1 LNVPRCSVSEQ
12 TGAIGAKRLLDGA
25 AIPALDPLSAGYKA
39 RGNAMLISAEERLG
53 RARTVLERRLMTP
66 SDLLSPDIA
75 ASWTRCLELGLDPG
89 QPPRIDHLDDTE
101 LRHAREGAGVLRP
114 LVLAEME
121 TLYDQISG
129 SNFMI
134 AFALPDGLILDTIAD
149 RTFNPMARTTNIQ
162 PGGLWSELGCGTNAL
177 GSAAVTQRA
186 ITVHG
191 GEHFFSRYG
200 KLTCTAAPVFA
211 PDGMVAGVLDASS
224 DCSSRQQ
231 HTKALVSMAA
241 TQIENGLFREH
252 HRGAT
257 LVAFHNRAEY
267 LHTLSAGLMALDA
280 AGTVLN
286 MNLRARLFLQGLP
299 TEAGRRFQDMF
310 RTSFGEFIDAG
321 RRDPRIRLQDRVG
334 SVFVASIETF
344 QPTAIAAPKRLPPR
358 GPAKPSP
365 AFVALDPVVVKAMRD
380 AEAAARRGLP
390 ILIRGETGTGKEQLA
405 RHAHASSGRPGAF
418 VPVNCAALPES
429 LIEAE
434 LFGHAEGAF
443 TGARRGGAAGLV
455 AQADGGT
462 LFLDEIG
469 DMPLPLQSV
478 LLRLLDDWMVRPVG
492 GGAPRAVDVLLVAA
506 TNADLADHVV
516 KGLFRA
522 DLYYRLDTIEAVLP
536 PLRERSDFAAIAA
549 HLLQSVSPGAE
560 IEDTALACLA
570 AHRWPGNIRELRNL
584 LTRLTLTNGADRIG
598 LAAIAACLGPA
609 APSAA
614 PPAARLKDE
623 TTERIVTAHRDL
635 GGNLSATAR
644 RLGVSRNTVYRALA
658 RTRPGP

>member
-1 LNVPRCSVSEQ
+1 
-12 TGAIGAKRLLDGA
+12 
-25 AIPALDPLSAGYKA
+25 
-39 RGNAMLISAEERLG
+39 MLISAEERLG

-66 SDLLSPDIA
+66 SDLLSPEIA
-75 ASWTRCLELGLDPG
+75 ASWTRCLEHGLDPR
-89 QPPRIDHLDDTE
+89 QPPQIDHLDDAE
-101 LRHAREGAGVLRP
+101 LRRTREGAGVLRP

-134 AFALPDGLILDTIAD
+134 AFALPQGIILDTIAD

-177 GSAAVTQRA
+177 GSAAATQRA

-191 GEHFFSRYG
+191 SEHFFSRYG
-200 KLTCTAAPVFA
+200 KLTCTAVPVFG
-211 PDGMVAGVLDASS
+211 PDGTVAGVLDASS

-310 RTSFGEFIDAG
+310 RTSFGDFIDAG

-344 QPTAIAAPKRLPPR
+344 QPAAIAAPKRVAQR

-405 RHAHASSGRPGAF
+405 RHAHASSGRQGAF

-469 DMPLPLQSV
+469 DMPLQLQSV

-492 GGAPRAVDVLLVAA
+492 GGAQRAVDVLLVAA
-506 TNADLADHVV
+506 TNADLADHVA

-536 PLRERSDFAAIAA
+536 PLRERSDFAAIAT

-584 LTRLTLTNGADRIG
+584 LTRLTLTNGTDRIG
-598 LAAIAACLGPA
+598 LAAITACLGA
-609 APSAA
+609 AARS
-614 PPAARLKDE
+614 AARLKDE

-658 RTRPGP
+658 RTRPEV

>member
-1 LNVPRCSVSEQ
+1 
-12 TGAIGAKRLLDGA
+12 
-25 AIPALDPLSAGYKA
+25 
-39 RGNAMLISAEERLG
+39 
-53 RARTVLERRLMTP
+53 
-66 SDLLSPDIA
+66 
-75 ASWTRCLELGLDPG
+75 
-89 QPPRIDHLDDTE
+89 
-101 LRHAREGAGVLRP
+101 
-114 LVLAEME
+114 ME

-134 AFALPDGLILDTIAD
+134 AFALTNGIILDTIAD

-177 GSAAVTQRA
+177 GSAAATRRA

-211 PDGMVAGVLDASS
+211 PDGTVAGVLDASS

-231 HTKALVSMAA
+231 HTQALVSMAA

-252 HRGAT
+252 HRGAI

-280 AGTVLN
+280 EGRVLN
-286 MNLRARLFLQGLP
+286 MNQRARLFLQGLP
-299 TEAGRRFQDMF
+299 TEPGRRFRDIF
-310 RTSFGEFIDAG
+310 RTGFGDFIDSG
-321 RRDPRIRLQDRVG
+321 KRDQRVRLQDRVG
-334 SVFVASIETF
+334 SVFVASIETL
-344 QPTAIAAPKRLPPR
+344 QPLAAVVQVPPPPPPSLPPAR
-358 GPAKPSP
+358 VPIATPAP
-365 AFVALDPVVVKAMRD
+365 AFVALDPVVMQAMRHV
-380 AEAAARRGLP
+380 EAAARRCLP

-405 RHAHASSGRPGAF
+405 RHAHATSGRRGAF
-418 VPVNCAALPES
+418 VPVNCGALPES

-443 TGARRGGAAGLV
+443 TGARRGGAVGLV
-455 AQADGGT
+455 ARADRGT

-469 DMPLPLQSV
+469 DMPLPLQTV

-492 GGAPRAVDVLLVAA
+492 GGAPRAVDVLLIAA
-506 TNADLADHVV
+506 THVDLAEHVAQ
-516 KGLFRA
+516 GRFRA

-536 PLRERSDFAAIAA
+536 PLRERSDFAAIVA
-549 HLLQSVSPGAE
+549 HLLRTISPGVE
-560 IEDTALACLA
+560 IEDAALAFLA
-570 AHRWPGNIRELRNL
+570 GQAWPGNIRELRNL
-584 LTRLTLTNGADRIG
+584 LTRLTLTQDSGRLG
-598 LAAIAACLGPA
+598 LASIEACSGRGA
-609 APSAA
+609 V
-614 PPAARLKDE
+614 PAARLKDQ
-623 TTERIVTAHRDL
+623 TTEHIVTVHRDL

-658 RTRPGP
+658 RQKLG

>member
-1 LNVPRCSVSEQ
+1 
-12 TGAIGAKRLLDGA
+12 
-25 AIPALDPLSAGYKA
+25 
-39 RGNAMLISAEERLG
+39 MLISSEERLG

-66 SDLLSPDIA
+66 VDLLSPEIA
-75 ASWTRCLELGLDPG
+75 ASWTRCLEHGLDPG
-89 QPPRIDHLDDTE
+89 HPPQINQIGDAE
-101 LRHAREGAGVLRP
+101 LRREREAAGVLRP

-134 AFALPDGLILDTIAD
+134 AFALTNGIILDTIAD
-149 RTFNPMARTTNIQ
+149 RTFNPTARTTNIQ

-177 GSAAVTQRA
+177 GSAVATQRA

-200 KLTCTAAPVFA
+200 KLTCTAAPVFG
-211 PDGMVAGVLDASS
+211 PDGTVAGVLDASS

-231 HTKALVSMAA
+231 HTRALVSMAA

-252 HRGAT
+252 HRGAI

-267 LHTLSAGLMALDA
+267 LHTLSAGLMAFDA
-280 AGTVLN
+280 EGVVLN

-299 TEAGRRFQDMF
+299 TEAGRKFRDIF
-310 RTSFGEFIDAG
+310 RTGFGEFIDAG
-321 RRDPRIRLQDRVG
+321 KQDQRVRLQDRVG
-334 SVFVASIETF
+334 SVFVASIETL
-344 QPTAIAAPKRLPPR
+344 QRLTTAVTAPAIRAPQ
-358 GPAKPSP
+358 AKPAAS
-365 AFVALDPVVVKAMRD
+365 FVALDPIVVKAMRD
-380 AEAAARRGLP
+380 VEAAARRRLP

-405 RHAHASSGRPGAF
+405 RHAHANSGRRGAF

-455 AQADGGT
+455 AQADHGT

-469 DMPLPLQSV
+469 DMPLPLQTV

-492 GGAPRAVDVLLVAA
+492 GGSTRAVDVLLIAA
-506 TNADLADHVV
+506 TNVDLADHVAQ
-516 KGLFRA
+516 GRFRA
-522 DLYYRLDTIEAVLP
+522 DLYYRLDTIEAILP
-536 PLRERSDFAAIAA
+536 PLRERQDFAAIVT
-549 HLLQSVSPGAE
+549 HLLKTISPGTE
-560 IEDTALACLA
+560 IEDGALSILA
-570 AHRWPGNIRELRNL
+570 AQTWPGNIRELRNL
-584 LTRLTLTNGADRIG
+584 LTRLTLTEAAGLLRQARVEACIG
-598 LAAIAACLGPA
+598 R
-609 APSAA
+609 AA
-614 PPAARLKDE
+614 PPAARLKDQ
-623 TTERIVTAHRDL
+623 TTEHIVTVHRDL
-635 GGNLSATAR
+635 GGNLSAAAR

-658 RTRPGP
+658 RQKLV

>member
-1 LNVPRCSVSEQ
+1 
-12 TGAIGAKRLLDGA
+12 
-25 AIPALDPLSAGYKA
+25 
-39 RGNAMLISAEERLG
+39 MLISAEERLG
-53 RARTVLERRLMTP
+53 RARAVLERRLMIP
-66 SDLLSPDIA
+66 VDLLSPEIA
-75 ASWTRCLELGLDPG
+75 SSWTRCLEHGLDPG
-89 QPPRIDHLDDTE
+89 HPPEINQIEDAE
-101 LRHAREGAGVLRP
+101 LRRTRDGAGVLRP

-134 AFALPDGLILDTIAD
+134 AFALTNGIILDTIAD

-177 GSAAVTQRA
+177 GSAAATQRA

-211 PDGMVAGVLDASS
+211 PDGTVAGVLDASS

-231 HTKALVSMAA
+231 HTRALVTMAA

-252 HRGAT
+252 HRGAI

-280 AGTVLN
+280 EGRVLN
-286 MNLRARLFLQGLP
+286 MNQRARLFLQGLP
-299 TEAGRRFQDMF
+299 TEPGRRFRDIF
-310 RTSFGEFIDAG
+310 RTGFGDFIDAG
-321 RRDPRIRLQDRVG
+321 KRDQRVRLQDRVG
-334 SVFVASIETF
+334 SVFVASIETL
-344 QPTAIAAPKRLPPR
+344 QPLAALVQVPPPPR
-358 GPAKPSP
+358 AASVKPPA
-365 AFVALDPVVVKAMRD
+365 AFVALDPMVAKAMRHV
-380 AEAAARRGLP
+380 EAAARRCLP

-405 RHAHASSGRPGAF
+405 RHAHANSGRRGAF
-418 VPVNCAALPES
+418 VPVNCGALPES

-455 AQADGGT
+455 AQADHGT

-469 DMPLPLQSV
+469 DMPLPLQTV

-492 GGAPRAVDVLLVAA
+492 GGAPRAVDVLLIAA
-506 TNADLADHVV
+506 THVDLADHVAQ
-516 KGLFRA
+516 GRFRA
-522 DLYYRLDTIEAVLP
+522 DLYYRLDTIEALLP
-536 PLRERSDFAAIAA
+536 PLRERADFAAIVT
-549 HLLQSVSPGAE
+549 HLLESISPGTK
-560 IEDTALACLA
+560 IEDAALSFLA
-570 AHRWPGNIRELRNL
+570 GQAWPGNIRELRNL
-584 LTRLTLTNGADRIG
+584 LTRLTLTQEAGILRLASIEACIG
-598 LAAIAACLGPA
+598 QRP
-609 APSAA
+609 
-614 PPAARLKDE
+614 PPAARLKDQ
-623 TTERIVTAHRDL
+623 TTEHIVNVHRDL
-635 GGNLSATAR
+635 GGNLSAAAR

-658 RTRPGP
+658 RRQVASHD

>member
-1 LNVPRCSVSEQ
+1 
-12 TGAIGAKRLLDGA
+12 
-25 AIPALDPLSAGYKA
+25 
-39 RGNAMLISAEERLG
+39 MLISSEERLG

-66 SDLLSPDIA
+66 VDLLSPEIA
-75 ASWTRCLELGLDPG
+75 ASWTRCLEHGLDPG
-89 QPPRIDHLDDTE
+89 HPPQINQIGDAE
-101 LRHAREGAGVLRP
+101 LRREREAAGVLRP

-134 AFALPDGLILDTIAD
+134 AFALTNGIILDTIAD
-149 RTFNPMARTTNIQ
+149 RTFNPTARTTNIQ

-177 GSAAVTQRA
+177 GSAVATQRA

-200 KLTCTAAPVFA
+200 KLTCTAAPVFG
-211 PDGMVAGVLDASS
+211 PDGTVAGVLDASS

-231 HTKALVSMAA
+231 HTRALVSMAA

-252 HRGAT
+252 HRGAI

-267 LHTLSAGLMALDA
+267 LHTLSAGLMAFDA
-280 AGTVLN
+280 EGVVLN

-299 TEAGRRFQDMF
+299 TEAGRKFRDIF
-310 RTSFGEFIDAG
+310 RTGFGEFIDAG
-321 RRDPRIRLQDRVG
+321 KQDQRVRLQDRVG
-334 SVFVASIETF
+334 SVFVASIETL
-344 QPTAIAAPKRLPPR
+344 QRLTTAVTAPAIRAPQ
-358 GPAKPSP
+358 AKPAAS
-365 AFVALDPVVVKAMRD
+365 FVALDPIVVKAMRD
-380 AEAAARRGLP
+380 VEAAARRRLP

-405 RHAHASSGRPGAF
+405 RHAHANSGRRGAF

-455 AQADGGT
+455 AHADHGT

-469 DMPLPLQSV
+469 DMPLQLQTV

-492 GGAPRAVDVLLVAA
+492 GGSTRAVDVLLIAA
-506 TNADLADHVV
+506 TNIDLADHVAQ
-516 KGLFRA
+516 GRFRA
-522 DLYYRLDTIEAVLP
+522 DLYYRLDTIEAILP
-536 PLRERSDFAAIAA
+536 PLRERQDFAAIVT
-549 HLLQSVSPGAE
+549 HLLKTISPGTE
-560 IEDTALACLA
+560 IEDGALSILA
-570 AHRWPGNIRELRNL
+570 AQTWPGNIRELRNL
-584 LTRLTLTNGADRIG
+584 LTRLTLTEAAGLLRQASVEACIG
-598 LAAIAACLGPA
+598 R
-609 APSAA
+609 AA
-614 PPAARLKDE
+614 PPAARLKDQ
-623 TTERIVTAHRDL
+623 TTEHIVTVHRDL
-635 GGNLSATAR
+635 GGNLSAAAR

-658 RTRPGP
+658 RQKLV

>member
-1 LNVPRCSVSEQ
+1 
-12 TGAIGAKRLLDGA
+12 
-25 AIPALDPLSAGYKA
+25 
-39 RGNAMLISAEERLG
+39 MLISAEERLG
-53 RARTVLERRLMTP
+53 RARTVLEKRLVTP
-66 SDLLSPDIA
+66 VDLLSPEIA
-75 ASWTRCLELGLDPG
+75 ASWTRCLEHGLDPG
-89 QPPRIDHLDDTE
+89 QPPQINQVEDAA
-101 LRHAREGAGVLRP
+101 LRRARDGAGVLRP

-134 AFALPDGLILDTIAD
+134 AFALPNGIILDTIAD

-177 GSAAVTQRA
+177 GSAAATQRA

-211 PDGMVAGVLDASS
+211 PNGIVAGVLDASS

-231 HTKALVSMAA
+231 HTRALVTMAA

-252 HRGAT
+252 HRGAI
-257 LVAFHNRAEY
+257 LVAFHNRVEY

-280 AGTVLN
+280 EGTVLN

-299 TEAGRRFQDMF
+299 TSAGGRFRDIF
-310 RTSFGEFIDAG
+310 CTGFVDFIDAG
-321 RRDPRIRLQDRVG
+321 KRDQRVRLQDRVG
-334 SVFVASIETF
+334 SVFVASIETL
-344 QPTAIAAPKRLPPR
+344 QPLTTAVPPPARPVRAPPPK
-358 GPAKPSP
+358 PAPD
-365 AFVALDPVVVKAMRD
+365 FVALDPLVTTAMRHV
-380 AEAAARRGLP
+380 EAAARRCLP

-405 RHAHASSGRPGAF
+405 RHAHAASGRGGAF
-418 VPVNCAALPES
+418 VPVNCGALPET

-469 DMPLPLQSV
+469 DMPLPLQTV

-492 GGAPRAVDVLLVAA
+492 GGATRTVDVLLIAA
-506 TNADLADHVV
+506 THVNLADYVAR
-516 KGLFRA
+516 GRFRA

-536 PLRERSDFAAIAA
+536 PLRQRTDFAAIAA
-549 HLLQSVSPGAE
+549 HLLRTISPGTE
-560 IEDTALACLA
+560 IEDPALSLLA
-570 AHRWPGNIRELRNL
+570 GQAWPGNIRELRNL
-584 LTRLTLTNGADRIG
+584 LTRLTLTQVGGRISQ
-598 LAAIAACLGPA
+598 AAIEACIGRPTAPA
-609 APSAA
+609 P
-614 PPAARLKDE
+614 RLKDE
-623 TTERIVTAHRDL
+623 TTDRIVTVHKDL
-635 GGNLSATAR
+635 GGNLSAAAR

-658 RTRPGP
+658 RQRLSPQNAPR

>member
-1 LNVPRCSVSEQ
+1 
-12 TGAIGAKRLLDGA
+12 
-25 AIPALDPLSAGYKA
+25 
-39 RGNAMLISAEERLG
+39 MLISSEERLG

-66 SDLLSPDIA
+66 VDLLSPEIA
-75 ASWTRCLELGLDPG
+75 ASWTRCLEHGLDPG
-89 QPPRIDHLDDTE
+89 HPPQINQIGDAE
-101 LRHAREGAGVLRP
+101 LRREREAAGVLRP

-134 AFALPDGLILDTIAD
+134 AFALTNGIILDTIAD
-149 RTFNPMARTTNIQ
+149 RTFNPTARTTNIQ

-177 GSAAVTQRA
+177 GSAVATQRA

-200 KLTCTAAPVFA
+200 KLTCTAAPVFG
-211 PDGMVAGVLDASS
+211 PDGTVAGVLDASS

-231 HTKALVSMAA
+231 HTRALVSMAA

-252 HRGAT
+252 HRGAI

-280 AGTVLN
+280 EGVVLN

-299 TEAGRRFQDMF
+299 TEAGRKFRDIF
-310 RTSFGEFIDAG
+310 RTGFGEFIDAG
-321 RRDPRIRLQDRVG
+321 KQDQRVRLQDRVG
-334 SVFVASIETF
+334 SVFVASIETL
-344 QPTAIAAPKRLPPR
+344 QRLTTAVTAPAMRAPQ
-358 GPAKPSP
+358 AKPAAS
-365 AFVALDPVVVKAMRD
+365 FVALDPIVVKAMRD
-380 AEAAARRGLP
+380 VEAAARRRLP

-405 RHAHASSGRPGAF
+405 RHAHANSGRRGAF

-455 AQADGGT
+455 AQADHGT

-469 DMPLPLQSV
+469 DMPLPLQTV

-492 GGAPRAVDVLLVAA
+492 GGSTRAVDVLLIAA
-506 TNADLADHVV
+506 TNVDLADHVAQ
-516 KGLFRA
+516 GRFRA
-522 DLYYRLDTIEAVLP
+522 DLYYRLDTIEAILP
-536 PLRERSDFAAIAA
+536 PLRERQDFAAIVT
-549 HLLQSVSPGAE
+549 HLLKSISPGTE
-560 IEDTALACLA
+560 IEDGALSILA
-570 AHRWPGNIRELRNL
+570 AQTWPGNIRELRNL
-584 LTRLTLTNGADRIG
+584 LTRLTLTEAAGLLRQASVEACIG
-598 LAAIAACLGPA
+598 R
-609 APSAA
+609 AA
-614 PPAARLKDE
+614 PPAARLKDQ
-623 TTERIVTAHRDL
+623 TTEHIVTVHRDL
-635 GGNLSATAR
+635 GGNLSAAAR

-658 RTRPGP
+658 RQKLV